1 MIFRQSDPMS
11 NLQMFYD
18 SDIEGV
24 VFSQDL
30 TQKAFNL
37 QNSPNKHL
45 AFTKDRLF
53 MYSPVFLLRKKS
65 MLTRIFDIQLQRL
78 EEIGLIE
85 FWIERYTYKRNPN
98 IKQRKP
104 SKLRIENIVAAFQ
117 ICSIM
122 YLISFVVFIFEII
135 STKRQIVKC
144 FLDYLTH

>member
-1 MIFRQSDPMS
+1 MIFRQWDCMS
-11 NLQMFYD
+11 NLQMFHD
-18 SDIEGV
+18 SNIEGV
-24 VFSQDL
+24 LFSQDL
-30 TQKAFNL
+30 TQKLNL
-37 QNSPNKHL
+37 QNSPKKHS

-65 MLTRIFDIQLQRL
+65 MLTRIFDIQLKRL

-85 FWIERYTYKRNPN
+85 FWIERYTHHRNPN
-98 IKQRKP
+98 KKQKKP

-117 ICSIM
+117 ICGIM
-122 YLISFVVFIFEII
+122 YLISFGVFIFEII